1 MSELEQNY
9 KPLSASWP
17 HLYGPWRC
25 SKYESSHL
33 QEASVFILPS
43 LCKFH
48 FIHTTKQEKK
58 DKEWKKKIQKEANK
72 SDKEIGENEEKIKKH
87 RFEKRT
93 KKFNS
98 ANFTRTV
105 SVYPKVIKLV
115 SDGSFSSLCSLT
127 KKDMTLDHSKPT
139 NSHFHIH
146 KWFNPLCVTATQLS
160 VKNHPLQPGSHQETE
175 GQFLFFWLFLLNK
188 LKHMNSKEFLKI
200 YFSLTNSHSEN
211 GNSEV
216 C

>member
-1 MSELEQNY
+1 MS
-9 KPLSASWP
+9 PAT
-17 HLYGPWRC
+17 
-25 SKYESSHL
+25 SKRPQFLFYLHYANFTL
-33 QEASVFILPS
+33 FTL
-43 LCKFH
+43 LNR
-48 FIHTTKQEKK
+48 
-58 DKEWKKKIQKEANK
+58 KKKIQKEANK

-139 NSHFHIH
+139 NSHSHIH
-146 KWFNPLCVTATQLS
+146 K
-160 VKNHPLQPGSHQETE
+160 
-175 GQFLFFWLFLLNK
+175 
-188 LKHMNSKEFLKI
+188 
-200 YFSLTNSHSEN
+200 
-211 GNSEV
+211 
-216 C
+216 

>member
-72 SDKEIGENEEKIKKH
+72 SDKEIGENDEKIKKH

-93 KKFNS
+93 KKFN
-98 ANFTRTV
+98 
-105 SVYPKVIKLV
+105 
-115 SDGSFSSLCSLT
+115 
-127 KKDMTLDHSKPT
+127 
-139 NSHFHIH
+139 
-146 KWFNPLCVTATQLS
+146 
-160 VKNHPLQPGSHQETE
+160 
-175 GQFLFFWLFLLNK
+175 
-188 LKHMNSKEFLKI
+188 
-200 YFSLTNSHSEN
+200 
-211 GNSEV
+211 
-216 C
+216 